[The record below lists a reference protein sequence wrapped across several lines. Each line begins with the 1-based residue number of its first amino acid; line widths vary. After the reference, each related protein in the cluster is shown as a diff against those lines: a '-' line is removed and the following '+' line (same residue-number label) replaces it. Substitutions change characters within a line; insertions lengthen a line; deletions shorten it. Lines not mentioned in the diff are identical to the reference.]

1 MSRILKMWNTEN
13 KSKTAAVK
21 KNLVVASMLSNICVG
36 TVLHDVLID
45 VSWDESTDAV
55 SLPRIPVGRK
65 HRDSYAGSSSPTM
78 LTRTFWVSTQT
89 AKWTNGPAKE
99 TCFYLGH
106 TFVSNRPCGLDQ
118 GSAVSLE
125 KKKRVKSH
133 GKLFE
138 VSLTPINPPVPPHA
152 PRPTVGQ
159 RRNAVQRFC
168 RMSHKW
174 TKDRKIT
181 LF

>member
-99 TCFYLGH
+99 TCFYLDH

-125 KKKRVKSH
+125 KKKESRVMGSYLKFHWPLS
-133 GKLFE
+133 
-138 VSLTPINPPVPPHA
+138 TPPSPHMLPVPQLGRGGTLYRGSAGCPTNE
-152 PRPTVGQ
+152 PRTE
-159 RRNAVQRFC
+159 
-168 RMSHKW
+168 K
-174 TKDRKIT
+174 
-181 LF
+181 